1 MQGNREGIT
10 VTQRLEISSNPRSV
24 LQGMWKPFNLIQ
36 QASDASSGR
45 RLAYDDK
52 PPGKLGVPSGLI
64 TSSEEF
70 VMDRSRI
77 RENVLIH
84 LISRQTGEG
93 HSMTHPVFTLVKRE
107 VTIVF

>member
-10 VTQRLEISSNPRSV
+10 VTQRLEIPSNPRSV
-24 LQGMWKPFNLIQ
+24 LQGTWEPFKLIH
-36 QASDASSGR
+36 QASDASSD
-45 RLAYDDK
+45 RLMTRCFSEHLIR
-52 PPGKLGVPSGLI
+52 PQVSI
-64 TSSEEF
+64 TSPEEF
-70 VMDRSRI
+70 VMDRLQI

-93 HSMTHPVFTLVKRE
+93 HSMTHPVFTLVKPE